1 MLLTYDQIMSVDT
14 ATLERAAVMLQQFLS
29 TVDMC
34 HSLLQRDT
42 EPTTMELAEVDG
54 YAADDRA
61 LVRAG
66 TSTANALACVMSP
79 MRDADGAVNVAALD
93 FDRSLVTNN
102 RAVILYELH
111 RRARIAAT
119 PWVDPAD
126 ILW

>member
-29 TVDMC
+29 TVDVTRD
-34 HSLLQRDT
+34 LLQRAT
-42 EPTTMELAEVDG
+42 APTALELAEVAG

-61 LVRAG
+61 LVRDG
-66 TSTANALACVMSP
+66 TSTAQALACVTDP
-79 MRDADGAVNVAALD
+79 LRDADGTLNPLALD

-102 RAVILYELH
+102 RAVILYELR
-111 RRARIAAT
+111 RRARTQAT
-119 PWVDPAD
+119 PWVDPED